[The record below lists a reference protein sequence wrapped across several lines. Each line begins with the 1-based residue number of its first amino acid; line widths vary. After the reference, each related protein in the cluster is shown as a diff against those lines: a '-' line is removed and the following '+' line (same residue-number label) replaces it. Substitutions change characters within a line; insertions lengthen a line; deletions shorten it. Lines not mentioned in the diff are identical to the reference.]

1 MNRDA
6 PLADSRIS
14 TTLHPFHEPESHRT
28 GCILFVRN
36 DPQRHENRGYK
47 PSYKVFPETIF
58 PFRDIFCRLLYA
70 SNRNKAINGLRP
82 CSVHEGRVRGE
93 TTSAK
98 RSYRPVA
105 SSIPIRHHRESA
117 DCFPEYP
124 TNPPICFLPHHRWS
138 SGSYFRSSLVV
149 RSHATVR
156 SIRSS

>member
-6 PLADSRIS
+6 LLADSRIS

-47 PSYKVFPETIF
+47 PLCKAFPETIF
-58 PFRDIFCRLLYA
+58 RYRDIFCRLLYA
-70 SNRNKAINGLRP
+70 PNHNKATNEQQP
-82 CSVHEGRVRGE
+82 YSKHEETVRGG
-93 TTSAK
+93 TMSAK
-98 RSYRPVA
+98 KSYRPVA
-105 SSIPIRHHRESA
+105 FSIPIQRHSESA
-117 DCFPEYP
+117 DCFPECP
-124 TNPPICFLPHHRWS
+124 ANPPICFLPHHRWS

-149 RSHATVR
+149 RSHAAVR